1 MRQPEAILGAAMICA
16 LVVGC
21 GSSIGNAE
29 SITPTRTVIPR
40 PLVERELPELLL
52 SPTEID
58 QEMGTTGM
66 AVTGSATALS
76 DTSAVM
82 APRECL
88 AVDAA
93 AEALVYADS
102 GYRASRDESF
112 NNGDDFT
119 HYLKQAVV
127 LFPLV
132 EKAQALFDASAQQ
145 WPACRHYTHLQSGT
159 EWTPGPIENADGML
173 SVVAMQQNARA
184 GGWGC
189 GRALAVRNNVVVD
202 VNACAADPGESAVR
216 IARRIADNVSA
227 QW

>member
-1 MRQPEAILGAAMICA
+1 MGQPETVLGFALICA
-16 LVVGC
+16 LVAGC

-29 SITPTRTVIPR
+29 STTPTRTVIPR

-52 SPTEID
+52 TPAEID
-58 QEMGTTGM
+58 QEMGTAGM
-66 AVTGSATALS
+66 ALTGSATTLS
-76 DTSAVM
+76 DTSASM

-93 AEALVYADS
+93 GEALVYADS
-102 GYRASRDESF
+102 GYRASHDESF

-119 HYLKQAVV
+119 HYLKQTVV

-132 EKAQALFDASAQQ
+132 EKAQEFFDASAQQ
-145 WPACRHYTHLQSGT
+145 WPACRQYTHLQSGT
-159 EWTPGPIENADGML
+159 EWTPGPVANADGML
-173 SVVAMQQNARA
+173 SVVAMQQDARA

-189 GRALAVRNNVVVD
+189 GRALAVRNNVIVD
-202 VNACAADPGESAVR
+202 VNACAAKPADSAVR
-216 IARRIADNVSA
+216 IAKRIADNVSA

>member
-1 MRQPEAILGAAMICA
+1 MRQPEAVLGAAMICV
-16 LVVGC
+16 LVAGC

-52 SPTEID
+52 SATEID
-58 QEMGTTGM
+58 SEMGTTGM
-66 AVTGSATALS
+66 APTGSATTLA
-76 DTSAVM
+76 DTSASM
-82 APRECL
+82 APHECL

-102 GYRASRDESF
+102 GYRASLDESF

-132 EKAQALFDASAQQ
+132 EKAQAFFDASAQQ

-159 EWTPGPIENADGML
+159 EWTPGPIANADGML
-173 SVVAMQQNARA
+173 SVVAMQQDARA

-202 VNACAADPGESAVR
+202 VNACAADPRDTAAR